1 VGGQVTKVILS
12 DAVAQVD
19 GLSGRRY
26 GGNTSGRVFDMSP
39 ADAKA
44 VVKLG
49 GAMASLSGTTR
60 RRIGWRCPNCQFGSF
75 LKRCSRC
82 GGECTRE

>member
-1 VGGQVTKVILS
+1 MTKVILAN
-12 DAVAQVD
+12 DVAQVD

-26 GGNTSGRVFDMSP
+26 GGNTPGQVFDMTP

-60 RRIGWRCPNCQFGSF
+60 RKLGWRCPNCQFGSF
-75 LKRCSRC
+75 VRRCSRC
-82 GGECTRE
+82 RSECNRE